1 MSRTRALVEEEI
13 IRVATQCFS
22 ERGYQATT
30 IEEIAAR
37 AEISRVTFYT
47 YFKSKEELLEAIF
60 DHSLSAYQHGLEAI
74 LAADLPRR
82 EKLRR
87 VVAHQVA
94 SLTADQP
101 AIRVF
106 FSEEKTLPP
115 QLGQH
120 VQEVHRKIDRLLEQ
134 EIARGIEHDEIIDVD
149 PRLLMYAFVGMCNW
163 LYRWYRPGGTITPEM
178 IVETFTRILESG
190 CLRAQAEPE
199 ETSTS
204 ERLRRLEDRVGAI
217 QTELKKVSRHLH
229 VDTRRAETNTAEGK
243 VKQFQ
248 SIGRRKRRASAG

>member
-1 MSRTRALVEEEI
+1 MSRTRELVEEEI
-13 IRVATQCFS
+13 IRVATECFS

-37 AEISRVTFYT
+37 VEISRVTFYT
-47 YFKSKEELLEAIF
+47 YFKSKEELLQTIF
-60 DHSLSAYQHGLEAI
+60 DRSLSAYQQGLEAI

-120 VQEVHRKIDRLLEQ
+120 VQEVHRKIDRLLER
-134 EIARGIEHDEIIDVD
+134 EIARGIDRGEIIDVD
-149 PRLLMYAFVGMCNW
+149 PRLLMYAFTGMCNW
-163 LYRWYRPGGTITPEM
+163 LYRWYRPGGAFTPEV

-190 CLRAQAEPE
+190 CLRPQTDTREFSVPE
-199 ETSTS
+199 Q
-204 ERLRRLEDRVGAI
+204 LQRLEAQVSEMRE
-217 QTELKKVSRHLH
+217 ELKKVSRHL
-229 VDTRRAETNTAEGK
+229 RLKAE
-243 VKQFQ
+243 
-248 SIGRRKRRASAG
+248 R

>member
-1 MSRTRALVEEEI
+1 MSICNLLSPVKGRQERIADERQVRMSRTRELVGEEI

-37 AEISRVTFYT
+37 VEISRVTFYT
-47 YFKSKEELLEAIF
+47 YFKSKEELLQTIF
-60 DHSLSAYQHGLEAI
+60 DRSLSAYQQGLEAI

-115 QLGQH
+115 QIAQR

-134 EIARGIEHDEIIDVD
+134 EIARGIDHGEIIDVD
-149 PRLLMYAFVGMCNW
+149 PRLLMYAFAGMCNW
-163 LYRWYRPGGTITPEM
+163 LYRWYRPGGAFPPEM
-178 IVETFTRILESG
+178 IVETFSQILESG
-190 CLRAQAEPE
+190 CLRSQEDTRELPVL
-199 ETSTS
+199 
-204 ERLRRLEDRVGAI
+204 ERLHQLEEHVSEMKE
-217 QTELKKVSRHLH
+217 ELKKVSRHL
-229 VDTRRAETNTAEGK
+229 RLKGE
-243 VKQFQ
+243 Q
-248 SIGRRKRRASAG
+248 